1 MNISKKNRLYK
12 NILLI
17 IILILVLIG
26 VSIFSMTVGAANISV
41 SNIFDIIFYK
51 HDSWQYA
58 VLMKL
63 RVPRIVMGFAVGGSL
78 ALAGALLQGIFRNP
92 LVEPYTLGISGGAS
106 LGVCIVIVF
115 HLTSIIG
122 LLSYPLFGFIGAIL
136 TMIIIYTV
144 GARKSSMKI
153 NNLLL
158 TGVMV
163 SFICSSAVMLIM
175 SLSQA
180 RELQSIVFWTMG
192 SLDETNT
199 DLIYMIV
206 TASVISLVLSYF
218 FCIDLNGFAIGEEEA
233 AHIGIN
239 TERTK
244 KWVFI
249 LASVLTGLSVS
260 VAGIIGFVGLVVPHI
275 IRIFTGP
282 DHRILLIA
290 SFLSGAIFLIACDTI
305 ARTII
310 SPLELP
316 VGVITGIIGGIIF
329 IYAIN
334 KKKVSL

>member
-1 MNISKKNRLYK
+1 MRITKNNKLYK
-12 NILLI
+12 NILF
-17 IILILVLIG
+17 ILVLVFILIAI
-26 VSIFSMTVGAANISV
+26 SIFSMTVGAANISV
-41 SNIFDIIFYK
+41 YNIFDIIFHQ

-63 RVPRIVMGFAVGGSL
+63 RLPRIIMGFAVGGSL
-78 ALAGALLQGIFRNP
+78 ALAGTLLQGIFRNP

-115 HLTSIIG
+115 HLTSVIG
-122 LLSYPLFGFIGAIL
+122 LFSYPLFGFIGAIL
-136 TMIIIYTV
+136 TMVIIYTV
-144 GARKSSMKI
+144 GTRKSGIKI

-158 TGVMV
+158 TGVMI

-175 SLSQA
+175 SLAKA

-206 TASVISLVLSYF
+206 IASVISLILSYF
-218 FCIDLNGFAIGEEEA
+218 FCMDLNGFAIGEEEA